1 VITDGKPQL
10 NLALLPEGVRDVDF
24 GARGYQLQGLIA
36 WRKATSLV
44 TAIYELTTHFP
55 RHEMYGLISQL
66 RSAPV
71 SIASNIAEGHGRA
84 TLGEF
89 AQFLCQ
95 ARGSLCEVETQIVI
109 AGELGYIDLQ
119 QDSSLTRKTVELGR
133 ILNGLISSIQR
144 RRLHRPH

>member
-71 SIASNIAEGHGRA
+71 SIANNIAEGHGRA
-84 TLGEF
+84 TPGEF